1 MSKRRILVISGTAE
15 ARRLCARLSQ
25 NTRLDVLA
33 SFLNEPENR
42 HRFPVLIRHGGFGG
56 AEGLAR
62 FVIEREIDLIVDA
75 SHPFANQITRNARS
89 AADWAGRPYIRL
101 ERAAWSK
108 FELGTSIEAQTLDQL
123 FDQLPVKATAFAPL
137 GSGVFHPHNVALL
150 AKRKDVN
157 FVLRVIEAP
166 TIDLPNNVI
175 EVIRAH
181 PPFSIESELSVLQR
195 IGADCLLC
203 RNSGGST
210 GLTKLKAAHE
220 LGLTIL
226 VLARPHQGPISTLYR
241 HARDAERAILALLSL
256 AQ

>member
-15 ARRLCARLSQ
+15 ARRLCVRLSQ
-25 NTRLDVLA
+25 NTHLDVLA
-33 SFLNEPENR
+33 SFLNAPENR
-42 HRFPVLIRHGGFGG
+42 QPFPVLTRHGGFGG
-56 AEGLAR
+56 AKGLAR

-89 AADWAGRPYIRL
+89 ASVATGRPYIRL

-108 FELGTSIEAQTLDQL
+108 SELGASKESQSLDQL
-123 FDQLPVKATAFAPL
+123 FDNVPAKATAFAPL
-137 GSGVFHPHNVALL
+137 GSGLFHPQNVALL
-150 AKRKDVN
+150 AKRKDVT

-181 PPFSIESELSVLQR
+181 PPFSIESEKSVLKR

-203 RNSGGST
+203 RNSGGSA
-210 GLTKLKAAHE
+210 GLTKVKAARE
-220 LGLTIL
+220 LGLTVL
-226 VLARPHQGPISTLYR
+226 VLARPHQGATSTLYR
-241 HARDAERAILALLSL
+241 HVDDAERAILARLSL
-256 AQ
+256 TQ